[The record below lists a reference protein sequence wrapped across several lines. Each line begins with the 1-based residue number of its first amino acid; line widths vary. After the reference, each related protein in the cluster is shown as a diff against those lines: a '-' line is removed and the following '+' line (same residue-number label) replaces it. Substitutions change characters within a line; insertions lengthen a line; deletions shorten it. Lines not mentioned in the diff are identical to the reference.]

1 MSTSNTP
8 TSTLGS
14 VAGSPDQVTAMTE
27 GTQPDTPQVTAT
39 PEGASPSQAA
49 PAAPAPTSR
58 LQAIIQAVSK
68 VGETALAGIPNKGR
82 PSFVTGLGEG
92 ARSAQQE
99 QATQSA
105 IKFKTF
111 DDSVR
116 AAQLHNQDKEIQART
131 QAQADAHQAAQDTQH
146 DWDELHGVQYQEIPN
161 SGQAATDY
169 LTAQSGNGG
178 ASIPAGTHL
187 SADGKT
193 ILIPKQSDQ
202 TQAALLSKY
211 KTFASAY
218 NLPSLPDGAQFVPGK
233 FTDYLQNKLEGKN
246 LDGSV
251 IKHDDLPGVIA
262 DLQTTRTN
270 LAKQR
275 NTDPAVL
282 SQIDGTIGH
291 LKENQKALDDHQASV
306 FKQQQAQQLDTLN
319 KSEAIKAKYKEQ
331 EQDNAAG
338 NKATGDTTELNAV
351 AFDPNYQNADGTK
364 GANVVMSK
372 ADAAAKGLT
381 HYKANPEK
389 LNAVVAGM
397 NDVQNKLNQLAGVV
411 NDPNRMGQVDPG
423 LAAAM
428 LAHGKGI
435 TLEMGGHGGGASG
448 GVGID
453 TSRANEVLYG
463 HDIAK
468 ANQATKD
475 FVTAF
480 IGAHEAITQ
489 LPRLQTFGQSSR
501 MTQTQLEAALNL
513 LPQPGDIRG
522 MASQKM
528 TSLQGMIDPLR
539 KQIPHMPGAET
550 IPSWMEQR
558 QQRQRQAPSG
568 GSKLGQVVS
577 GNATD
582 FIKSLQPN
590 N

>member
-1 MSTSNTP
+1 MSI
-8 TSTLGS
+8 LGNAA
-14 VAGSPDQVTAMTE
+14 AGNQVTAMTE

-39 PEGASPSQAA
+39 PEGAPPSQAA

-105 IKFKTF
+105 IRFKTF

-116 AAQLHNQDKEIQART
+116 AAQLHNQDKELQART
-131 QAQADAHQAAQDTQH
+131 QAQADAHQVAQDTQH
-146 DWDELHGVQYQEIPN
+146 DWDEAHGLQYQEIPN

-193 ILIPKQSDQ
+193 ILIPKQGDD
-202 TQAALLSKY
+202 TQAALLKKY
-211 KTFASAY
+211 QTFASAY

-251 IKHDDLPGVIA
+251 VKHDDLPGVIA

-338 NKATGDTTELNAV
+338 NKPAGDTTELNAV

-372 ADAAAKGLT
+372 ADAAAKGLQ
-381 HYKANPEK
+381 HYKADANK
-389 LNAVVAGM
+389 LNATIAGF
-397 NDVQNKLNQLAGVV
+397 NDVQTKINALADVA
-411 NDPNRMGQVDPG
+411 NDPKRMGAVQGPTAAVLLKQGFGLELGAFGTHVD
-423 LAAAM
+423 M
-428 LAHGKGI
+428 SNI
-435 TLEMGGHGGGASG
+435 NTASYE
-448 GVGID
+448 
-453 TSRANEVLYG
+453 AQL
-463 HDIAK
+463 K
-468 ANQATKD
+468 FANQATRD
-475 FVTAF
+475 YVVAM
-480 IGAHEAITQ
+480 GAAHEAITQ

-501 MTQTQLEAALNL
+501 MTQQQMEAAQKM
-513 LPQPGDIRG
+513 LPAPGDDAG
-522 MASQKM
+522 MAAQKM
-528 TSLQGMIDPLR
+528 QALQTTIDPLR
-539 KQIPHMPGAET
+539 KQVPHMQGAET
-550 IPSWMEQR
+550 TPSWLEKRQQ
-558 QQRQRQAPSG
+558 QQRQTPSG
-568 GSKLGQVVS
+568 GSKLSQVVT

-582 FIKSLQPN
+582 IINGLR
-590 N
+590 

>member
-1 MSTSNTP
+1 MSI
-8 TSTLGS
+8 LGNAA
-14 VAGSPDQVTAMTE
+14 AGNQVTAMTE

-39 PEGASPSQAA
+39 PEGAPPSQAA
-49 PAAPAPTSR
+49 PTAPQPTSR

-92 ARSAQQE
+92 ARAAQQE

-111 DDSVR
+111 DDQVR
-116 AAQLHNQDKEIQART
+116 AAQLHNQDLELQART

-193 ILIPKQSDQ
+193 ILIPKQSDE
-202 TQAALLSKY
+202 TQAALLKKY
-211 KTFASAY
+211 QTFASAY

-251 IKHDDLPGVIA
+251 VKHDDLPGVIA

-331 EQDNAAG
+331 EQDNSAG

-351 AFDPNYQNADGTK
+351 AFDPTYKNADGTL

-372 ADAAAKGLT
+372 ADASAKGLT

-397 NDVQNKLNQLAGVV
+397 NDVQTKLNQLAGVV

-448 GVGID
+448 GVGVD

-463 HDIAK
+463 HDVAK

-558 QQRQRQAPSG
+558 QQRQRQTQTG
-568 GSKLGQVVS
+568 GSKLSQVVTS
-577 GNATD
+577 NPTD
-582 FIKSLQPN
+582 FINRLQN
-590 N
+590 Q

>member
-1 MSTSNTP
+1 
-8 TSTLGS
+8 
-14 VAGSPDQVTAMTE
+14 
-27 GTQPDTPQVTAT
+27 
-39 PEGASPSQAA
+39 
-49 PAAPAPTSR
+49 
-58 LQAIIQAVSK
+58 
-68 VGETALAGIPNKGR
+68 
-82 PSFVTGLGEG
+82 
-92 ARSAQQE
+92 
-99 QATQSA
+99 
-105 IKFKTF
+105 
-111 DDSVR
+111 
-116 AAQLHNQDKEIQART
+116 
-131 QAQADAHQAAQDTQH
+131 
-146 DWDELHGVQYQEIPN
+146 
-161 SGQAATDY
+161 
-169 LTAQSGNGG
+169 
-178 ASIPAGTHL
+178 
-187 SADGKT
+187 
-193 ILIPKQSDQ
+193 
-202 TQAALLSKY
+202 
-211 KTFASAY
+211 
-218 NLPSLPDGAQFVPGK
+218 
-233 FTDYLQNKLEGKN
+233 
-246 LDGSV
+246 
-251 IKHDDLPGVIA
+251 
-262 DLQTTRTN
+262 
-270 LAKQR
+270 
-275 NTDPAVL
+275 VL

-291 LKENQKALDDHQASV
+291 LKDNQKALDDHQASV

-331 EQDNAAG
+331 EQDNSAG

-351 AFDPNYQNADGTK
+351 AFDPTYKNADGTL

-372 ADAAAKGLT
+372 ADASAKGLT

-397 NDVQNKLNQLAGVV
+397 NDVQTKLNQLAGVV

-448 GVGID
+448 GVGVD

-463 HDIAK
+463 HDVAK

-558 QQRQRQAPSG
+558 QQRQRQTQTG
-568 GSKLGQVVS
+568 GSKLSQVVTS
-577 GNATD
+577 NPTD
-582 FIKSLQPN
+582 FINRLQN
-590 N
+590 Q